1 MAGQC
6 AEPPDLHPSGRRFEP
21 CCAHQVGLIHTMG
34 NESVV
39 TLCDGAFAF
48 CHGVGCVAKFAEL
61 AHGRAGH
68 GVGVLVGVH
77 LVRLVSGGLGR
88 RDARLAWCGALPGQF
103 GSHQRGERFGQL
115 GSFYGPVAANYESSF
130 LPGLL
135 QTEDY
140 ARAVIR
146 GVLPAATDE
155 QVEDRVQA
163 RMERQPLLA
172 KSPPLKFW
180 VVVDEAALRRVVGG
194 ADVMK
199 AQLEHLAEVVAAPN
213 ITLQVIPFGAGAH
226 PGMPGQFILLDF
238 ADPMDTDLIY
248 IDSMAGDLF
257 LESEAD
263 ISRYRSIFDNLV
275 AVALSPKDSASLVV
289 ELALELKEQG
299 G

>member
-1 MAGQC
+1 MSREEVSDQTG
-6 AEPPDLHPSGRRFEP
+6 
-21 CCAHQVGLIHTMG
+21 I
-34 NESVV
+34 NNV
-39 TLCDGAFAF
+39 TLYRIETAKAKPQKRTLVALLNLYNVDQGQRDYLVALLKDASVQGWLRPYHSELPEEYTAFISFESEAQ
-48 CHGVGCVAKFAEL
+48 GV
-61 AHGRAGH
+61 R
-68 GVGVLVGVH
+68 
-77 LVRLVSGGLGR
+77 
-88 RDARLAWCGALPGQF
+88 
-103 GSHQRGERFGQL
+103 
-115 GSFYGPVAANYESSF
+115 NYESSF

-155 QVEDRVQA
+155 QVEDRVRA

-180 VVVDEAALRRVVGG
+180 AVVDEAALRRVVGG
-194 ADVMK
+194 PAVMK

-275 AVALSPKDSASLVV
+275 AVALSPKDSASLVA